1 MSPETHS
8 LWNAQGA
15 ALDAAA
21 REQCR
26 IWYEQHGEAVYNDV
40 RFQVPEPDAAEDVVA
55 DTFVSAPRA
64 LFSMEHS

>member
-8 LWNAQGA
+8 LSHAQGA

-26 IWYEQHGEAVYNDV
+26 IWYEQHGEAPADSCA
-40 RFQVPEPDAAEDVVA
+40 EPLRCRS
-55 DTFVSAPRA
+55 FV
-64 LFSMEHS
+64 MEHS